1 MTDKSRI
8 IIVAVCIAVVAA
20 SVVGSFGVG
29 YHYGHRSATTGTNS
43 VIVRRDTLIHR
54 DTVIFER
61 PIFKTQFV
69 TDTLIVAVVD
79 TLRDTVFVELPRT
92 TRIYEDTDYRAQ
104 VSGYEPTLDR
114 IEVFPKTVTVTE
126 TEIRTNEA
134 SKWSFGVGIGPGVLL
149 DFKGQPHVG
158 IAATVGVNYRF
169 GRTH

>member
-1 MTDKSRI
+1 M
-8 IIVAVCIAVVAA
+8 
-20 SVVGSFGVG
+20 
-29 YHYGHRSATTGTNS
+29 
-43 VIVRRDTLIHR
+43 
-54 DTVIFER
+54 
-61 PIFKTQFV
+61 

-79 TLRDTVFVELPRT
+79 TLRDTIFVELPRT

-114 IEVFPKTVTVTE
+114 IEVFPKTMTVTE

-134 SKWSFGVGIGPGVLL
+134 SKWSFGVSIGPGVLL